1 MEQPVYRQKAS
12 KRAKQPAF
20 DSPLVISE
28 KEPGDGSNFQPKK
41 IKQSIVCQITSIGK
55 TVFFMDEVA
64 HGSAPAG

>member
-12 KRAKQPAF
+12 KRANQPAF

-41 IKQSIVCQITSIGK
+41 IKQSIIV
-55 TVFFMDEVA
+55 
-64 HGSAPAG
+64 